1 MTISKPTPEIIAMA
15 GDILI
20 DGGVVVIPTET
31 VYGLAC
37 NAMDAE
43 AVRRVFEI
51 KGRPAENPLIIH
63 LASADYL
70 DDVAIE
76 IPPLARKLAER
87 YWPGPLTMVL
97 KRNEEVPSETT
108 GGLDTVAV
116 RVPAHPVARAI
127 IEAAGCPIAAPSA
140 NVFMALS
147 PTQAEDVDPEVLVD
161 VDLVVDGGRSEYGLE
176 STVIDLTEDP
186 PRILRPGSVSRA
198 DIQSL
203 VGRPLGHIP
212 PSGIRKAPGMYRR
225 HYAPRSPVQLVGRP
239 LESGECG
246 LTFAANT
253 SEMQVKMPREP
264 RAYGA
269 VLYGALKQLD
279 LKSPSEILVE
289 EPPETPEW
297 EAVWDRLRK
306 ASASL
311 Q

>member
-1 MTISKPTPEIIAMA
+1 MTILQPNEQVIERA
-15 GDILI
+15 GEVLLE
-20 DGGVVVIPTET
+20 GGVVVIPTET

-37 NAMDAE
+37 NAMDEA

-63 LASADYL
+63 LASADQL

-76 IPPLARKLAER
+76 IPDLARKLAKR

-97 KRNEEVPSETT
+97 KRHPEVPAVTT

-116 RVPAHPVARAI
+116 RVPAHDVARAI

-147 PTQAEDVDPEVLVD
+147 PTQAEDVDPEVLID
-161 VDLVVDGGRSEYGLE
+161 VDMIIDGGRSEYGLE
-176 STVIDLTEDP
+176 STVLDMTEDP

-198 DIQSL
+198 DIQTL
-203 VGRPLGHIP
+203 VGGPLGHIP
-212 PSGIRKAPGMYRR
+212 PSEVRKAPGMYRR
-225 HYAPRSPVQLVGRP
+225 HYAPKSPVRLVDRP
-239 LESGECG
+239 LQSDECG
-246 LTFAANT
+246 LTFSANE
-253 SEMQVKMPREP
+253 SEMLLKMPKEP

-279 LKSPSEILVE
+279 SKGPKVILIE
-289 EPPETPEW
+289 EPPELPEW

>member
-1 MTISKPTPEIIAMA
+1 MTISKATPEIIAMA

-20 DGGVVVIPTET
+20 EGGVVVIPTET

-63 LASADYL
+63 LASADHL
-70 DDVAIE
+70 DDVAVD
-76 IPPLARKLAER
+76 IPDIARKLAAR

-97 KRNEEVPSETT
+97 KRNDEVPSETT

-116 RVPAHPVARAI
+116 RVPAHPVAHAI

-161 VDLVVDGGRSEYGLE
+161 VDLVVDGGRSEIGLE
-176 STVIDLTEDP
+176 STVVDLTEDP
-186 PRILRPGSVSRA
+186 PRILRPGAVSRA
-198 DIQSL
+198 DIQTL

-212 PSGIRKAPGMYRR
+212 PSEVRKSPGMYRR
-225 HYAPRSPVQLVGRP
+225 HYAPKSPVQLIDRTLQP
-239 LESGECG
+239 GECG
-246 LTFAANT
+246 LTFSANI

-279 LKSPSEILVE
+279 SKSPKLILVE

>member
-1 MTISKPTPEIIAMA
+1 MTISQPTEEIIEQA
-15 GDILI
+15 GEVLLE
-20 DGGVVVIPTET
+20 GGVVVIPTET

-37 NAMDAE
+37 NAMDEA

-63 LASADYL
+63 LASADQL
-70 DDVAIE
+70 DDVAVDVPE
-76 IPPLARKLAER
+76 LARKLANR

-97 KRNEEVPSETT
+97 HRNPEVPSVTT

-116 RVPAHPVARAI
+116 RVPAHDVARAI
-127 IEAAGCPIAAPSA
+127 IAAAGCPIAAPSA

-147 PTQAEDVDPEVLVD
+147 PTQAEDVDPEVLID
-161 VDLVVDGGRSEYGLE
+161 IDMIIDGGRCEYGLE
-176 STVIDLTEDP
+176 STVLDLTESP

-198 DIQSL
+198 DIQTL
-203 VGRPLGHIP
+203 VGTPLGHMA
-212 PSGIRKAPGMYRR
+212 PSEIRKAPGMYRR
-225 HYAPRSPVQLVGRP
+225 HYAPNSPVRLVDRT
-239 LESGECG
+239 LQEDECG
-246 LTFAANT
+246 LTFSANG
-253 SEMQVKMPREP
+253 SEFLVKMPKEP

-279 LKSPSEILVE
+279 LKKPKAILIE

>member
-1 MTISKPTPEIIAMA
+1 MTISQPTPEIIGLA
-15 GDILI
+15 GDILL

-37 NAMDAE
+37 NAMDAS

-63 LASADYL
+63 LSDAEQL
-70 DDVAIE
+70 DDVAVDVPE
-76 IPPLARKLAER
+76 LARKLASR

-97 KRNEEVPSETT
+97 NRAEDVPSVTT

-116 RVPAHPVARAI
+116 RVPAHPVAREI
-127 IEAAGCPIAAPSA
+127 IEAAGCPVAAPSA

-147 PTQAEDVDPEVLVD
+147 PTQVEDVDPEVIID
-161 VDLVVDGGRSEYGLE
+161 VDLVIDGGRCEYGLE
-176 STVIDLTEDP
+176 STVIDMTQDP
-186 PRILRPGSVSRA
+186 PRILRPGAVSRA
-198 DIQSL
+198 DIQTL
-203 VGRPLGHIP
+203 VGRPLGHMP
-212 PSGIRKAPGMYRR
+212 PSEVRKAPGMYRR
-225 HYAPRSPVQLVGRP
+225 HYAPNSPVRLVDRP
-239 LESGECG
+239 LQSDECG
-246 LTFAANT
+246 LTFAPSTNAL
-253 SEMQVKMPREP
+253 QVKMPKEP

-279 LKSPSEILVE
+279 LKKPKAILVE

-311 Q
+311 L